1 MGINGVQNPQ
11 MGKINGSLTA
21 INGDL
26 VLDNAIRA
34 QFMGNYMF
42 ACRPSDACRL
52 QKIKIHLHTSI
63 TFRIFTP

>member
-1 MGINGVQNPQ
+1 M
-11 MGKINGSLTA
+11 A
-21 INGDL
+21 INGDPYP
-26 VLDNAIRA
+26 DNAIRA
-34 QFMGNYMF
+34 QFMDNYMF

>member
-1 MGINGVQNPQ
+1 MGINGVQNPK
-11 MGKINGSLTA
+11 MEKINGSLTA

-26 VLDNAIRA
+26 VPDNAILG
-34 QFMGNYMF
+34 QFMDNYMF
-42 ACRPSDACRL
+42 VCRPSDACRL